1 MIKTAIRKY
10 CNGLWTILK
19 IKKSKEK
26 IENIDMDK
34 KKIFIF
40 LAADYPNLGDIAI
53 TYAQKKFLKENFPDY
68 QVIEIPAD
76 KTLDL
81 LKYVKKITKP
91 SDIITIIGGGNMGN
105 IYEYY
110 EFLRRTVIKQFK
122 KNLIVSF
129 PQTIDFSND
138 RLGKK
143 SLRKTVRTIKNHN
156 NILIFAREEKSYKK
170 MQELFGKEKVRIAP
184 DIVLYLKNKLK
195 INEDKQDII
204 GLCFRNDKERE
215 QKNEALI
222 EDIKKKTKANEKII
236 FDTVIKREEFDYSKR
251 YDILLEIIKKIAT
264 CKVIYTNRLHAMIFS
279 YLTDTKCYFVDNTN
293 KKISETYYKW
303 LANCKFI
310 KEYDKPN
317 NEEIR
322 DIELENEFK
331 KMKKE
336 ILIRVKGV

>member
-1 MIKTAIRKY
+1 
-10 CNGLWTILK
+10 
-19 IKKSKEK
+19 
-26 IENIDMDK
+26 
-34 KKIFIF
+34 
-40 LAADYPNLGDIAI
+40 
-53 TYAQKKFLKENFPDY
+53 
-68 QVIEIPAD
+68 
-76 KTLDL
+76 
-81 LKYVKKITKP
+81 
-91 SDIITIIGGGNMGN
+91 MGN

-122 KNLIVSF
+122 KNLIISF

-251 YDILLEIIKKIAT
+251 YDILLEIISI
-264 CKVIYTNRLHAMIFS
+264 I
-279 YLTDTKCYFVDNTN
+279 
-293 KKISETYYKW
+293 
-303 LANCKFI
+303 
-310 KEYDKPN
+310 
-317 NEEIR
+317 
-322 DIELENEFK
+322 
-331 KMKKE
+331 
-336 ILIRVKGV
+336 

>member
-1 MIKTAIRKY
+1 MIKTVIRKY

-251 YDILLEIIKKIAT
+251 YDILLEIIKKIST

-331 KMKKE
+331 KVKKE